1 MSENMIFPHVSVHA
15 GCVHA
20 LQLWARNC
28 QFGPN
33 SQQKKLSHCKF
44 CSNLALP
51 AQKANF
57 VDFPRFPGSVLNGA
71 VFSGESIGEGHTDRK
86 PFHQQWKPN
95 QRLAVLLGFQRKQ
108 KNLWTIHRTRFLECR
123 HGTSNI
129 YLGLS
134 PEEISL
140 LMFKR

>member
-20 LQLWARNC
+20 LQLWARNY

-71 VFSGESIGEGHTDRK
+71 VFSGESIGDGAHRQEAFSSTVETEPKTCCFVGISEETEKPLDHT
-86 PFHQQWKPN
+86 
-95 QRLAVLLGFQRKQ
+95 
-108 KNLWTIHRTRFLECR
+108 
-123 HGTSNI
+123 
-129 YLGLS
+129 
-134 PEEISL
+134 
-140 LMFKR
+140 